1 MLNQAGCTFKSTA
14 ARQMKEQMLK
24 LEQIQKNAATSG
36 LELGQVVR
44 IVTIEPV
51 GLSDNYSA
59 LTVHLQAGRG
69 GSPLSLQRNNCCGLI
84 LPDTLPSF

>member
-1 MLNQAGCTFKSTA
+1 
-14 ARQMKEQMLK
+14 MLK
-24 LEQIQKNAATSG
+24 LEQIQKNAAISG

-44 IVTIEPV
+44 IVTIELV

-69 GSPLSLQRNNCCGLI
+69 GSPMGLRRTKCCGPI
-84 LPDTLPSF
+84 LPGRFAKLLKNRDKK